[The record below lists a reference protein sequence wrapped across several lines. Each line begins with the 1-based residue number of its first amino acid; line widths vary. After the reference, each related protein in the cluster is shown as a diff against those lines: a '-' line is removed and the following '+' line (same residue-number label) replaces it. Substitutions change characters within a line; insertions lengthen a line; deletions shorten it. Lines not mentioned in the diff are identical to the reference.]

1 MTVNEV
7 IAESILLCYK
17 LTENAIN
24 AGKTTMKKLLLLFIF
39 LLAVS
44 AHAQSTKLVSN
55 YASLNSAVAAIG
67 NSNPTILKINRDT
80 TLTKVLR
87 VPANML
93 LDCTGGEVRKINGSI
108 TFAGFGLKDPL
119 SKTPCFSG
127 FKAGDITFSSS
138 TEYPSSI
145 STEVFS
151 TGNASLSERVAIADA
166 AFLSKPVKIVCYPR
180 TITSSIKMSRYRSL
194 HFAAGTYAN
203 SINTWNPPTDTNS
216 APFVFTSDF
225 SVTADPLARLYTSSV
240 AKNGYMFSPATLTG
254 SLENVS
260 FRGLHFIGSGAA
272 GNGAASVIITGNAK
286 RGGVFDCIFEGVRD
300 YPVAVGGYGSAG
312 NYAEDFTVSGNTLKD
327 VATQNISVIN
337 GKNIKLIGNQF
348 NLRGVSDRG
357 SVAVIDIEPN
367 QHTDYIENLLIDG
380 NTFDLR
386 GCKKFAKAIAI
397 QGTNTVGVRRATV
410 TNNTA
415 IGLEI
420 SASSDVGVLQSFLFA
435 NGVEGLTVTKNTVQ
449 GAYSNVVQIYLS
461 RNVTLKDNTFRQIAE
476 IMLIAVA
483 DSNIDNNQLIE
494 TATPV
499 PQSTSI
505 TESEQTYAVT
515 SSGSTITLT
524 TTRDA
529 EPRVYAHFKG
539 LAVRLND
546 SDYTITAVDTTALKQ
561 TLKTSAAVG
570 TLTVKSISFNSV
582 DTGADTITSN
592 SHGFK
597 NGARLKYT
605 AGAGGIGGLSDG
617 ATYFVVGKT
626 ANTFQLS
633 LTEGGSAINLFSQ
646 GMGTHTFTP
655 VLITKFSSNA
665 YRGNK
670 ASDGIKTEKTGKS
683 VVY

>member
-1 MTVNEV
+1 
-7 IAESILLCYK
+7 
-17 LTENAIN
+17 
-24 AGKTTMKKLLLLFIF
+24 MKKPLLLFIF

-44 AHAQSTKLVSN
+44 ANAQSVRLVSN
-55 YASLNSAVAAIG
+55 YASLNAAVAAVG
-67 NSNPTILKINRDT
+67 SSNPTVLKINRDT
-80 TLTKVLR
+80 TLTEALR

-93 LDCTGGEVRKINGSI
+93 LDCAGGEVRKITGSI
-108 TFAGFGLKDPL
+108 TFTGLGLKDPL

-151 TGNASLSERVAIADA
+151 TGNAGLSGRVAIADA
-166 AFLSKPVKIVCYPR
+166 AFPSKPVKIVCYPR
-180 TITSSIKMSRYRSL
+180 PITASVKMSRYRSL
-194 HFAAGTYAN
+194 HFTAGDYPN
-203 SINTWNPPTDTNS
+203 SINTWNPPGDTNS

-240 AKNGYMFSPATLTG
+240 AKNGYMFSPATLDG
-254 SLENVS
+254 SIENIS
-260 FRGLHFIGSGAA
+260 FRGLHFIGGGAA
-272 GNGAASVIITGNAK
+272 GNGASSVIITGNAR

-312 NYAEDFTVSGNTLKD
+312 NYAEDFTVSGNIVKD

-337 GKNIKLIGNQF
+337 GKNIKLINNQF
-348 NLRGVSDRG
+348 NLRGVSDKG

-367 QHTDYIENLLIDG
+367 QPADYVENLLIDG
-380 NTFDLR
+380 NTFDFR

-397 QGTNTVGVRRATV
+397 QGINTVGVRRATV

-420 SASSDVGVLQSFLFA
+420 SASSDTGTLQTFLFA
-435 NGVEGLTVTKNTVQ
+435 NGVEGLTVAKNVVQ

-461 RNVTLKDNTFRQIAE
+461 RSVTLKDNTFRQIAE
-476 IMLIAVA
+476 IMLIGVA
-483 DSNIDNNQLIE
+483 DSNIDNNRLIE

-505 TESEQTYAVT
+505 TESEQIYTVT
-515 SSGSTITLT
+515 SSGSTVTLT

-529 EPRVYAHFKG
+529 EPRLYAHFKG
-539 LAVRLND
+539 LAVRLNGA
-546 SDYTITAVDTTALKQ
+546 DYTIKAVDTTALNQ
-561 TLKTSAAVG
+561 TLTTSAAVG
-570 TLTVKSISFNSV
+570 ALAVKSVLFSSV
-582 DTGADTITSN
+582 DTSADAIASS
-592 SHGFK
+592 SHNFK
-597 NGARLKYT
+597 NGARVKYA
-605 AGAGGIGGLSDG
+605 AGAGGIGGLTDG

-626 ANTFQLS
+626 AGTFQLS
-633 LTEGGSAINLFSQ
+633 LTEGGAAINLSSQ
-646 GMGTHTFTP
+646 GKGTHTFTP

-670 ASDGIKTEKTGKS
+670 ASDGIKTEQTGKS